1 MEDMLLKVEGLCKKY
16 DKFFME
22 DVSFGIPEGYI
33 MGFVGQNGAGKSTT
47 IKCIMDLIP
56 YESGNIQVAGLD
68 SRKNSIEIKEHIGY
82 VSEEQYFYEEMTVE
96 WTGGFIGGFYL
107 NWDNTYFDKLLR
119 DFNIDK
125 KKKINALSKGMKT
138 KLSLAL
144 AFARRP
150 RLLILDEPTSG
161 LDPVARSELL
171 EILSDMLQNGNCSI
185 FFSSH
190 ITSDIEKIA
199 DYITII
205 NKGKIILSEQKDNIL
220 NNWKVIKAENG
231 LYSEEACKGL
241 IGIKKGELGFSGIT
255 DKVEHF
261 SEQFRRINPKGS
273 FKTEKIN
280 LDELLVRLAKE
291 GEYGA

>member
-1 MEDMLLKVEGLCKKY
+1 MLLKVEGLCKKY
-16 DKFFME
+16 SKFSLE
-22 DVSFGIPEGYI
+22 KISFGIPKGYI

-47 IKCIMDLIP
+47 IKCIIDLIP

-68 SRKNSIEIKEHIGY
+68 SKRNSVEVKQHIGY
-82 VSEEQYFYEEMTVE
+82 VSEEQYFYEEMTAE
-96 WTGGFIGGFYL
+96 WTGGFIGGFYS
-107 NWDNTYFDKLLR
+107 NWDKAYFDKLLC
-119 DFNIDK
+119 DFNIDR
-125 KKKINALSKGMKT
+125 KKKIRELSKGMKT

-144 AFARRP
+144 AFAHRP
-150 RLLILDEPTSG
+150 QLLILDEPTSG

-171 EILSDMLQNGNCSI
+171 EILSDMLQNGDCSI
-185 FFSSH
+185 LFSSH

-199 DYITII
+199 DYVTII
-205 NKGKIILSEQKDNIL
+205 NKGKIILSEQKDDIL

-231 LYSEEACKGL
+231 LYSEEVCKGL

-261 SEQFRRINPKGS
+261 SEQFRRINPKGK
-273 FKTEKIN
+273 FKTEKVN
-280 LDELLVRLAKE
+280 LDELLVRLVKE